1 MAKPKNGV
9 QAMKYRMVVLMDENE
24 VKEYDEMM
32 DAIGENRSEH
42 IRNIMKNEV
51 AIWKDAKS

>member
-1 MAKPKNGV
+1 
-9 QAMKYRMVVLMDENE
+9 MKYRMVVLMDENE